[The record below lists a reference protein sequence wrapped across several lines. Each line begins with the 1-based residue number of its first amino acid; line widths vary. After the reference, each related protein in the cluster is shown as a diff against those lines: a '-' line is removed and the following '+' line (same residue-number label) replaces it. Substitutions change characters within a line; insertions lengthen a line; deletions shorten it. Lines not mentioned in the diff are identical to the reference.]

1 MPEILDLSDPEF
13 TAQMQGLVQE
23 AKQVLDEK
31 ATSVN
36 PALAESVGG
45 KDAESKALKAYR
57 SLPDVL
63 KPFVHGLEAITRV
76 VGDNNQILGK
86 LDSSTAEALEALKR
100 LPTVVGELQGMI
112 ERKDGLSRQMF
123 DALHDELRSY
133 KDGFLLDSVHRP
145 MIRDLITL
153 YDDLSETHRQMT
165 NGVSELGESAG
176 DGTLNRFRALEMR
189 ISHNL
194 EFVLEVLARFEV
206 CQMPVGGGKLD
217 KKTQRAVAIESA
229 EDAERDLDIVR
240 SVRRGFMWKDR
251 IVRPE
256 EVVIKKWKEGFLEE
270 LQPSK

>member
-31 ATSVN
+31 VATVKQDG
-36 PALAESVGG
+36 AEEVTL
-45 KDAESKALKAYR
+45 KDAETKALKAYR
-57 SLPDVL
+57 SLPEML
-63 KPFVHGLEAITRV
+63 KPFVQGLEAITRV

-86 LDSSTAEALEALKR
+86 LDSSTAEALDALKR

-123 DALHDELRSY
+123 DALHEELRSY

-153 YDDLSETHRQMT
+153 FDDLTETYRQMT
-165 NGVSELGESAG
+165 SGIAELVESTT
-176 DGTLNRFRALEMR
+176 DGTLNRFKALEMR

-206 CQMPVGGGKLD
+206 CQMPIGSGKLD
-217 KKTQRAVAIESA
+217 KKTQRAVAVESTD
-229 EDAERDLDIVR
+229 DAERDLEIIR
-240 SVRRGFMWKDR
+240 SVRCGFMWKDR

-256 EVVIKKWKEGFLEE
+256 EVVVKKWKEGFLEE
-270 LQPSK
+270 LQMGK